1 MRQPTDALRSVV
13 RQMDL
18 ILNDGPATL
27 AEVWTGPLGG
37 PPTHR
42 WTHLGMAPGALEVS
56 ESAWTWLTQSQ
67 LAPAESVVDGAR
79 RWETRRLIFDPTVQ
93 EMSDN
98 GLPTAGAAVA
108 EPSSLPEGPS
118 DPWEVRFAA
127 ERGSV
132 GFPFCRVQFTTAPVI
147 SGSARFYEIT
157 QPMLVEAY
165 PQEQAADA
173 ERGILAATDLIGVL
187 LRGVRG
193 EGVGDGRPMRI
204 PLYDYDGV
212 DIDSG
217 VSQRRLPHDFLW
229 LEDFAPRTLPDAA
242 DPRRV
247 AVVADMRV
255 KWRVSV
261 SHRTGQ
267 LAVDSLGLVTAGS

>member
-37 PPTHR
+37 PATHR
-42 WTHLGMAPGALEVS
+42 WTHRGMSPGAREVS
-56 ESAWTWLTQSQ
+56 EAAWTWLTQSP
-67 LAPAESVVDGAR
+67 LSPPESVTDANR
-79 RWETRRLIFDPTVQ
+79 RWESRRLIFAPTGQ
-93 EMSDN
+93 EITDN
-98 GLPTAGAAVA
+98 SLPTSGAVVA
-108 EPSSLPEGPS
+108 EPSSLPAMLEQ
-118 DPWEVRFAA
+118 PWEVRIAA
-127 ERGSV
+127 SRGDV

-147 SGSARFYEIT
+147 AGSARLYEIT
-157 QPMLVEAY
+157 QPMLIEAY
-165 PQEQAADA
+165 PQDKGPDA
-173 ERGILAATDLIGVL
+173 ERAMLAATDLIGVL

-193 EGVGDGRPMRI
+193 EGVGAGRPMRI

-217 VSQRRLPHDFLW
+217 VSQRRLPHDYLW
-229 LEDFAPRTLPDAA
+229 LEDFAPRPLPDAA
-242 DPRRV
+242 DPQRV
-247 AVVADMRV
+247 AVVVDLRV